1 MGLFTFRKE
10 ERLHSKISIQEL
22 FEKGSSFYLYP
33 FKVLFIE
40 GKPDA
45 TVNQVLFT
53 VSKRNFKRAVDRNK
67 IKRRVREAFRLN
79 KSKLSTPQKLL
90 IGYIYTP
97 KEILPFSQIEEAMVK
112 SFKRLNNDG
121 KKD

>member
-1 MGLFTFRKE
+1 MGSLNFRKE

-22 FEKGSSFYLYP
+22 FDKGSSFYLYP
-33 FKVLFIE
+33 FKVLFIK
-40 GKPDA
+40 GKPDS
-45 TVNQVLFT
+45 TINQVLFT

-79 KSKLSTPQKLL
+79 KSQLSIPQKLL

-97 KEILPFSQIEEAMVK
+97 KEILPYAQIAEAMVK
-112 SFKRLNNDG
+112 SFKRLEIYEQ
-121 KKD
+121 KD

>member
-1 MGLFTFRKE
+1 MGSFTFRKE
-10 ERLHSKISIQEL
+10 ERLCSKISIQEL
-22 FEKGSSFYLYP
+22 FDKGSSFYLYP
-33 FKVLFIE
+33 FKVLFLE
-40 GKPDA
+40 GKPDS

-67 IKRRVREAFRLN
+67 IKRRMREAYRLN
-79 KSKLSTPQKLL
+79 KSQLSTPQTLL

-97 KEILPFSQIEEAMVK
+97 KEILPYSQIAEGIIK
-112 SFKRLNNDG
+112 SFKRLDNG

>member
-1 MGLFTFRKE
+1 M
-10 ERLHSKISIQEL
+10 
-22 FEKGSSFYLYP
+22 
-33 FKVLFIE
+33 E
-40 GKPDA
+40 GKPES

-67 IKRRVREAFRLN
+67 IKRRMREAFRLN
-79 KSKLSTPQKLL
+79 KSKLSDSKKLL

-97 KEILPFSQIEEAMVK
+97 KEILPFLQIEEAMVK
-112 SFKRLNNDG
+112 SFKRLDKDG